1 MLDLDTIVAIR
12 TGQDFESSRSKK
24 NLETAVRQNQK
35 ILLEAT
41 NKSVD
46 YITERNKLG
55 SSFEALFRSL
65 GLGAGVVLGGP
76 IGAATLSS
84 LAGGVGRG
92 VGEYFGNKVYGQA
105 IDKMEDL
112 MSNYKYKQLINNFAI
127 SEVKGQIK
135 LTDEFYKQAEAEI
148 TKTIQDVAP
157 Q

>member
-12 TGQDFESSRSKK
+12 TGQDFESPRSKK

-112 MSNYKYKQLINNFAI
+112 MSNYKYKQLINNCAI
-127 SEVKGQIK
+127 E
-135 LTDEFYKQAEAEI
+135 
-148 TKTIQDVAP
+148 DVAP

>member
-12 TGQDFESSRSKK
+12 TDLDYESSRSSI
-24 NLETAVRQNQK
+24 NLNTAVRQNQK

-41 NKSVD
+41 NQSVD
-46 YITERNKLG
+46 YITQRNKLG
-55 SSFEALFRSL
+55 SSFEALFRSF
-65 GLGAGVVLGGP
+65 GLGAGVLLGGP

-112 MSNYKYKQLINNFAI
+112 MSNYKYKQLINNFAL

-135 LTDEFYKQAEAEI
+135 LTDEFYKQAEGEI
-148 TKTIQDVAP
+148 TKTITDIAP

>member
-12 TGQDFESSRSKK
+12 TGQDFESPRSKK

>member
-1 MLDLDTIVAIR
+1 MLDLDAIVALRANLDITSPR
-12 TGQDFESSRSKK
+12 SSK
-24 NLETAVRQNQK
+24 NLDTAVRQNQK

-46 YITERNKLG
+46 YITQRNKLG
-55 SSFEALFRSL
+55 SSFEALFRSI

-92 VGEYFGNKVYGQA
+92 VGEYFGNKVYGEA

-112 MSNYKYKQLINNFAI
+112 MSNYKYKQLINNYAI
-127 SEVKGQIK
+127 SEVKGQVK
-135 LTDEFYKQAEAEI
+135 LTDEFYKQAQQEL
-148 TKTIQDVAP
+148 TKTINDIAP